1 MARSLRQIKR
11 IIRQRGLQR
20 RRQSSDILE
29 VVNAVEV
36 SSTFISLAI
45 EINFE
50 MKAHY
55 DWNVSIIFITL
66 NCFHPQQDELT
77 GSGSCVGYRQMHQR
91 LRDDHRL
98 VVSRYRNNLFT
109 TFKSPTLTSPVHY
122 TSICSCRITS
132 LLTELGRGRKK
143 LN

>member
-36 SSTFISLAI
+36 SSRFISLAI
-45 EINFE
+45 EINIE

-55 DWNVSIIFITL
+55 DRNVSIIFISL
-66 NCFHPQQDELT
+66 DCFHPQQDELT

-98 VVSRYRNNLFT
+98 VVSRYQNNLFT
-109 TFKSPTLTSPVHY
+109 TFKSPTLSSP
-122 TSICSCRITS
+122 SIVQPYIVVGSHHC
-132 LLTELGRGRKK
+132 
-143 LN
+143 